1 MPESG
6 DRPVSWQKRAQSFGS
21 VAGGY
26 SSLRPGYP
34 DDVVAFAVGGAEG
47 HDRRSRV
54 LDLAAGTGL
63 LTAPLA
69 AAGHDVV
76 AVEPASGM
84 LAQLAARL
92 PSVAALQGTAESI
105 PLPDGDVDVVTA
117 GQAAHWFDPAPAA
130 AEMRRVL
137 RPGGA
142 VAFLWNMRDDRV
154 SWSAALDALLAQ
166 EQVERFSPRAV
177 TEAFVREL
185 DADLQTYESVAVQR
199 QTPDDVVAGLAT
211 RSYVATMSEPRRADF
226 LAAVRELLAT
236 HPDTRGR
243 EVVEVRLVSS
253 AWRMLPRRNAR

>member
-1 MPESG
+1 VDGE
-6 DRPVSWQKRAQSFGS
+6 RPAGWQERARSFGA

-34 DDVVAFAVGGAEG
+34 DDVIAFAVGGADG
-47 HDRRSRV
+47 HARRLRV

-63 LTAPLA
+63 LTVPLV

-76 AVEPASGM
+76 AVDPAAGM
-84 LAQLAARL
+84 LERLLARL
-92 PSVAALQGTAESI
+92 PSVPALEGSAESI
-105 PLPDGDVDVVTA
+105 PLPDADIDVVTA
-117 GQAAHWFDPAPAA
+117 AQAAHWFDPAPAA
-130 AEMRRVL
+130 AELRRVL

-142 VAFLWNMRDDRV
+142 ITFVWNMRDDRV
-154 SWSAALDALLAQ
+154 AWSAALDALLAQ

-185 DADLQTYESVAVQR
+185 GADLETYESLSVQR
-199 QTPDDVVAGLAT
+199 QSPDDVVAGLAT
-211 RSYVATMSEPRRADF
+211 RSYVATMPESRRADF
-226 LAAVRELLAT
+226 LGAVRELLAT

>member
-1 MPESG
+1 VPG
-6 DRPVSWQKRAQSFGS
+6 DRPVDWQERARSFGS

-47 HDRRSRV
+47 AARRRRV

-63 LTAPLA
+63 FTAPLV

-76 AVEPASGM
+76 AVEPAAGM
-84 LAQLAARL
+84 LGRLAGGL
-92 PSVAALQGTAESI
+92 PSVTALEGTAEAL
-105 PLPDGDVDVVTA
+105 PLPDADVDVVTA
-117 GQAAHWFDPAPAA
+117 AQAAHWFDPEPAA
-130 AEMRRVL
+130 AELRRVL

-142 VAFLWNMRDDRV
+142 VAFVWNMRDDRV
-154 SWSAALDALLAQ
+154 PWSAALDALLAQ
-166 EQVERFSPRAV
+166 ERVERFSPRGV

-185 DADLQTYESVAVQR
+185 DADLQTYEAVAVQR

-211 RSYVATMSEPRRADF
+211 RSYVATMSERRRADF
-226 LAAVRELLAT
+226 LGAVRELLAT

-243 EVVEVRLVSS
+243 AVVEVRLVCT
-253 AWRMLPRRNAR
+253 AWRMLPRRNLR